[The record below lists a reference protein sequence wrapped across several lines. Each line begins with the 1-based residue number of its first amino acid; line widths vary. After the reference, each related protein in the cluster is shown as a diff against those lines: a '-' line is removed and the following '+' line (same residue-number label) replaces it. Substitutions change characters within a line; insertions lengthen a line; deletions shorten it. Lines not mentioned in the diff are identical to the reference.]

1 MLSII
6 SNILALAMS
15 IVLPATPAVYASGD
29 WRGVEACVSS
39 DRHLPENAD
48 KKVVISEAPIV
59 EAKSAA
65 VLTDDGNIWLASQE
79 ASRRQPIASIT
90 KLMTA
95 LVFLEHNPGWDNIY
109 TIAKDDIVSGGRI
122 NLFWGEEVKIRDLFN
137 ASLIGSDNGATL
149 SLARSTGLSDEE
161 FVQAMNKKALS
172 LGLLQTEFAD
182 AIGLDDRNL
191 SNAKDVAR
199 LAQAA
204 LNQSDIAATTGN
216 SSYSF
221 KTLQGKSKVIE
232 STDWLLDGDL
242 TDNIEAVGG
251 KTGYTEEAGY
261 CFVGR
266 FKDENGRSLITVVL
280 DSGGINERF
289 TQARTLAKWAF
300 NYCQW

>member
-6 SNILALAMS
+6 FNILALAMS
-15 IVLPATPAVYASGD
+15 VFLPATPAVYASGD
-29 WRGVEACVSS
+29 WRGAEACVS

-48 KKVVISEAPIV
+48 KKLVTTPAPVV
-59 EAKSAA
+59 EARSAA

-109 TIAKDDIVSGGRI
+109 TVKKDDVIAGGRI

-137 ASLIGSDNGATL
+137 SSLIGSDNGATL

-182 AIGLDDRNL
+182 AIGLDNNNL

-204 LNQSDIAATTGN
+204 LNQKDIAATTGK

-221 KTLQGKSKVIE
+221 KTLQGKNKMIE
-232 STDWLLDGDL
+232 STDWLLDGDSA
-242 TDNIEAVGG
+242 DAIEAVGG

-266 FKDENGRSLITVVL
+266 FRDVDGRSLITVVL

-289 TQARTLAKWAF
+289 TQARILAKWAF
-300 NYCQW
+300 TYCQW